1 MDTEDILQRI
11 LRQRAVRYSESFP
24 ALIPLGSARF
34 RQDADRLRLGY
45 ATALPGRSDELVA
58 RIVTYARSQ
67 RLQVEWQVMPER
79 SGESELV
86 PALVAAGFQLSE
98 DLFLM
103 AHAKQPALTPAL
115 GASGGGPTLRNASGD
130 GRAAPLAAT
139 IQPILNWQ
147 LMLAY
152 EYGSRLCFYGETQPR
167 EMMVSQRATERWHEQ
182 QSGWYHYYAAVA
194 DNHLLGGCYVSL
206 FEDIPTVMGVY
217 TMPEARKRGVAS
229 QLLTRVVADLEVK
242 GHAVC
247 CLFVERFNPA
257 KNLYTDLGF
266 TLLTEVVTYSLDFK

>member
-1 MDTEDILQRI
+1 
-11 LRQRAVRYSESFP
+11 
-24 ALIPLGSARF
+24 
-34 RQDADRLRLGY
+34 
-45 ATALPGRSDELVA
+45 
-58 RIVTYARSQ
+58 
-67 RLQVEWQVMPER
+67 MPER

-86 PALVAAGFQLSE
+86 AALVATGFELGE

-115 GASGGGPTLRNASGD
+115 GGAGSSSALPSSSGD
-130 GRAAPLAAT
+130 GAPPPIAAT

-152 EYGSRLCFYGETQPR
+152 EYGSRLCFYDEVAPR
-167 EMMVSQRATERWHEQ
+167 EAVVSQRATERWHEQ
-182 QSGWYHYYAAVA
+182 QSGWYHYYAAVS

-229 QLLTRVVADLEVK
+229 RLLTRVVGDLEDK
-242 GHAVC
+242 GHGVC

-257 KNLYTDLGF
+257 KNLYTELGF
-266 TLLTEVVTYSLDFK
+266 TPLTEMLTYSLDLR

>member
-1 MDTEDILQRI
+1 MDTEDVLQRI
-11 LRQRAVRYSESFP
+11 LRQRSIRYSESFP
-24 ALIPLGSARF
+24 ALVPLGRARF
-34 RQDADRLRLGY
+34 RQDGDRLRLAY
-45 ATALPGRSDELVA
+45 ASASPGRSNELAA

-67 RLQVEWQVMPER
+67 RLQVEWMVMPQR

-86 PALVAAGFQLSE
+86 PALVAAGFELTE

-103 AHAKQPALTPAL
+103 AHAQQPALTPAL
-115 GASGGGPTLRNASGD
+115 GAAETTFSVKTAPSD
-130 GRAAPLAAT
+130 GLHPPVAAT

-152 EYGSRLCFYGETQPR
+152 EYGSRLCFYDEAAPS
-167 EMMVSQRATERWHEQ
+167 EVLVSQRATERWHEQ

-194 DNHLLGGCYVSL
+194 DNRLLGGCYVSL
-206 FEDIPTVMGVY
+206 FEDVPTVMGVY

-229 QLLTRVVADLEVK
+229 RLLTRVVTDLEDR
-242 GHAVC
+242 GRAVC

-257 KNLYTDLGF
+257 KNLYTELGF
-266 TLLTEVVTYSLDFK
+266 TPLTEMATYNLDLR